1 MKITGIRLTDED
13 AADIVHC
20 AVEGGTNYWA
30 EVKDYNWK
38 DWYEKDEERS
48 REGYVAERIK
58 RDLPDDYVFVN
69 IREDSDQVDPER
81 FSATWMPLTRKV
93 LEKGVIGLIERYPHL
108 IHGVSNRG
116 EGDVEFDF
124 DATSCDVIVQLAL
137 FEEVVYG

>member
-1 MKITGIRLTDED
+1 MKITGIRITDED
-13 AADIVHC
+13 AADIVHG

-58 RDLPDDYVFVN
+58 RDLPKGFVFVS
-69 IREDSDQVDPER
+69 IREDAEQLDLEEEPKWVGLRKDDIER
-81 FSATWMPLTRKV
+81 
-93 LEKGVIGLIERYPHL
+93 GVIGLIERYPHL
-108 IHGVSNRG
+108 IHGVSSRG
-116 EGDVEFDF
+116 DGDVEFDF

-137 FEEVVYG
+137 FGEVVYG